1 MGINEFLKTILEWI
15 YGFVGNYG
23 WAVVLFTLLVRLIV
37 MPFDYKS
44 RVGMPPCRQ
53 NSRRSTKKT
62 RTR

>member
-15 YGFVGNYG
+15 YSFVGNYG

-44 RVGMPPCRQ
+44 RVL
-53 NSRRSTKKT
+53 KIL
-62 RTR
+62 